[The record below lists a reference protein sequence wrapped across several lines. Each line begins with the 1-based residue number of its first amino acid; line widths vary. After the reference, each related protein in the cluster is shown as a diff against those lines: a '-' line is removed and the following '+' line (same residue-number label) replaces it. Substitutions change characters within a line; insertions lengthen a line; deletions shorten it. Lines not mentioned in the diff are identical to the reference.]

1 MRAKAAK
8 KNVAK
13 PRRKRAVRRA
23 ERERTRRKKPRR
35 SARNA
40 SAKKIAP
47 RKVAPKSAAPKKT
60 APKSAAPKKIAP
72 KKKRVARRPPVDHD
86 ALAALEA
93 EVRSLRSAR
102 RRLEQR
108 LTEAVQ
114 EIGTL
119 RQFELRAQMFE
130 NELAKRDH
138 EVARLREELAE
149 RLGGASIVSAPN

>member
-1 MRAKAAK
+1 MRARAAK
-8 KNVAK
+8 KKVAK
-13 PRRKRAVRRA
+13 PRRKRALRQARS
-23 ERERTRRKKPRR
+23 ERTPRKKPRR
-35 SARNA
+35 AARNTA
-40 SAKKIAP
+40 RKKP
-47 RKVAPKSAAPKKT
+47 APKKT
-60 APKSAAPKKIAP
+60 APKKVAPKKIAP
-72 KKKRVARRPPVDHD
+72 RKKRPAARRPPVDRD
-86 ALAALEA
+86 ALAALES

-102 RRLEQR
+102 RRLEQQ

-114 EIGTL
+114 EIGML